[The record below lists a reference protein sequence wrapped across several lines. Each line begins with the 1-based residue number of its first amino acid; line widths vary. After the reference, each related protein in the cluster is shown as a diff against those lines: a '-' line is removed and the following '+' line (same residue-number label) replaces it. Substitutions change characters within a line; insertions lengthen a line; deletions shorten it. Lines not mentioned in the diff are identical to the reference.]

1 MINFISSLIPN
12 LDAPDLHYFGQ
23 EKQLKQVI
31 NKDSAARWEILAR
44 KYCDTHYMD
53 VPLFGTDRK
62 KRVYVV
68 RESILTDDNYIVT
81 DVQQEA
87 NQIIRTFIK

>member
-12 LDAPDLHYFGQ
+12 IDSPDLNYFGQ

-31 NKDSAARWEILAR
+31 NKDSAARWELIAR

-53 VPLFGTDRK
+53 VSLFGTDRK
-62 KRVYVV
+62 KRVYTLRDEYLNSDDV
-68 RESILTDDNYIVT
+68 IITDAQT
-81 DVQQEA
+81 DA
-87 NQIIRTFIK
+87 NNVIRTFIK